1 MWDGRESFFN
11 PLGDEQTFA
20 ANLNAELAATNKTSR
35 AESWLGNLN
44 LPFGLQVCKD

>member
-20 ANLNAELAATNKTSR
+20 ANLNADLAATNKFPGPKVGWVT
-35 AESWLGNLN
+35 
-44 LPFGLQVCKD
+44 